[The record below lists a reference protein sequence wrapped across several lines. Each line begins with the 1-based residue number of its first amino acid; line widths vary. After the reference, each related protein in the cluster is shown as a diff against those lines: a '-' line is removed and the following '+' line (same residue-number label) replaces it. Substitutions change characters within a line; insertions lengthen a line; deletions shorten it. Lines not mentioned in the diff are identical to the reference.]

1 MHAPD
6 LTSVDASVPQ
16 HNSVVVF
23 PDMNIGVMYP
33 FYEKNIVNAS
43 SLALLDMKWYEIFNN
58 YSKLNLNHLKKN
70 IGMTNWASDLCMI
83 K

>member
-43 SLALLDMKWYEIFNN
+43 SLALLDMK
-58 YSKLNLNHLKKN
+58 
-70 IGMTNWASDLCMI
+70 
-83 K
+83 